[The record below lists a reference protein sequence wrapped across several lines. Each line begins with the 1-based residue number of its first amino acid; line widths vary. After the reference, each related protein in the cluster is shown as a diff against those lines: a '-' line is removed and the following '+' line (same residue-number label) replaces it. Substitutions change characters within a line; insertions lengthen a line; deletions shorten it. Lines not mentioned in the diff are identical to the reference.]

1 MIDYIISWIVGN
13 SANVDSYQVFRFAAL
28 PIVISIYTLGV
39 SAFWSI
45 FAALFGIAFRGRNK

>member
-13 SANVDSYQVFRFAAL
+13 SANPNAYEIFRFAAL

-45 FAALFGIAFRGRNK
+45 FAALFGVAFRGRSK